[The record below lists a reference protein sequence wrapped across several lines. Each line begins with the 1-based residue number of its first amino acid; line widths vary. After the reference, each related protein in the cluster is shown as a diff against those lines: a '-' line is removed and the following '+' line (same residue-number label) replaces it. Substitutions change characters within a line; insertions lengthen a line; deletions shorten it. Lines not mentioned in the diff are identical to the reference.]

1 MTAAP
6 RVVIVGGGFGGLY
19 AAKVLA
25 HAGAPVTVVDQR
37 NFHLFQPLLYQ
48 VATGGLSPGDIAS
61 PIRSVLRR
69 GARARVLQA
78 EAIDVQPHERVL
90 HLRNHDPI
98 AYDVLVVAT
107 GSRTSYFGHDEWAPH
122 VAGLKTVEDAIHM
135 RARVLSAFERAE
147 AEPDAQQRA
156 ALLSFVVVGGGPT
169 GVELAGAVA
178 ELARTT
184 LAHDFRAIDPRR
196 ASVILLEAGE
206 RILPAFPPALS
217 AKAVVSLQRLGAT
230 VRTGAMVTAV
240 DVNGVEVAAAGN
252 RERID
257 AATVLWAAGVTTAPF
272 GDVIANRFAAERD
285 HGQRIIVTETLNLSG
300 RDDVYVIGDL
310 ARAPGPRGNP
320 LPGLAPVA
328 MQEGAYVAKRIL
340 GRARGPFR
348 YRDKGQL
355 AVIGRNAAVCD
366 LGRARFSGFLA
377 WLLWVFVHITYL
389 IEFDKKVLV
398 MVQWAFAYL
407 TRNRGARLITGKPEA
422 G

>member
-1 MTAAP
+1 MTAAA

-25 HAGAPVTVVDQR
+25 RAGSDVTVVDQR

-61 PIRSVLRR
+61 PIRAVLRR
-69 GARARVLQA
+69 GRHARVLQA
-78 EAIDVQPHERVL
+78 EAIDVLPHEHRV
-90 HLRNHDPI
+90 HLRNLDPI
-98 AYDVLVVAT
+98 EYDVLIVAT
-107 GSRTSYFGHDEWAPH
+107 GSRTSYFGHDEWAP
-122 VAGLKTVEDAIHM
+122 VVSGLKTVEDAIQM

-147 AEPDAQQRA
+147 VEPDPHQRA
-156 ALLSFVVVGGGPT
+156 TLLSFVVVGGGPT

-184 LAHDFRAIDPRR
+184 LAHDYRTIDPQR
-196 ASVILLEAGE
+196 AQVLLVEAGE

-217 AKAVVSLQRLGAT
+217 ASAAVSLQRLGAV
-230 VRTGAMVTAV
+230 VRTGVMVTAV
-240 DVNGVEVAAAGN
+240 DERGVEVAVAGN

-257 AATVLWAAGVTTAPF
+257 AATVLWAAGVTTAEF
-272 GDVIANRFAAERD
+272 GDVIANRFGAERD
-285 HGQRIIVTETLNLSG
+285 RGRRIIVTECLTLPG

-310 ARAPGPRGNP
+310 ACAPGPGGKP

-328 MQEGAYVAKRIL
+328 IQEGAYAAARIL
-340 GRARGPFR
+340 GRTRAPFR

-366 LGRARFSGFLA
+366 LGRVRFSGFFA
-377 WLLWVFVHITYL
+377 WLVWVFVHISYL